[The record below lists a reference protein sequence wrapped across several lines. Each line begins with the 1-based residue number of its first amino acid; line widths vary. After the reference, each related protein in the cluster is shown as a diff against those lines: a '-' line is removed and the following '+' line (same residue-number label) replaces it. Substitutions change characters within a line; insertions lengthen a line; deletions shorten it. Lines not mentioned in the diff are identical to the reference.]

1 MERQTMEKTSDKIKF
16 TKCKIC
22 EGPIVTLSI
31 KTVDGLP
38 MAQCQNCG
46 LIFIKEIPSKTMV
59 SSQNEAETINYYSEL
74 YSHTPP
80 KFSNGLKMIINYLR
94 EKGIK
99 DFNSLEL
106 LDIGCGDGTFLQLCK
121 EKGFKVAGVDI
132 NQAAVNLCKTKG
144 ISEVIHGRIDEV
156 PGDFDIITMFDVME
170 HLVDPQNLLMRV
182 WKKLKPGGII
192 YIETPRKCLLDA
204 YISFFSLFTS
214 IRNNRVSNEHLQ
226 LFMVKALHILLKISG
241 FNIVYFFKHKSL
253 SWANKKQYIYNLGLR
268 NKTLLSLFTFLA
280 NIFIS
285 LNLLGRNKVII
296 LAVKRRKI

>member
-1 MERQTMEKTSDKIKF
+1 MERQTMKKTSDKIKF

-46 LIFIKEIPSKTMV
+46 LIFIKEIPSKTMN

-80 KFSNGLKMIINYLR
+80 KFSNGLKRITNYLR
-94 EKGIK
+94 GKGIK

-132 NQAAVNLCKTKG
+132 NPAAVNLCKTKG
-144 ISEVIHGRIDEV
+144 IREVFHGSIDEV
-156 PGDFDIITMFDVME
+156 PGNFDIITMFDVLE
-170 HLVDPQNLLMRV
+170 HLVDPKNLLMKV
-182 WKKLKPGGII
+182 WKKLKPGGIV

-226 LFMVKALHILLKISG
+226 LFTDKSLNILLKFSG
-241 FNIVYFFKHKSL
+241 FNIVYFFKRQSL

-268 NKTLLSLFTFLA
+268 NKTLLSMFTFLA

-285 LNLLGRNKVII
+285 LNLLGRNKAII
-296 LAVKRRKI
+296 LAVKRRKT